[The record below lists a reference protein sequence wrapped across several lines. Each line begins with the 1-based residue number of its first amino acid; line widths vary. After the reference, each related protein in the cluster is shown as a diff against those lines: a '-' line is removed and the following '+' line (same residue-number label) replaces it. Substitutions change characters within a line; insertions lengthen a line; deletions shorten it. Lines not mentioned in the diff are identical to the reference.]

1 MNPIFR
7 IADDLRRALAAN
19 AGLPAREPNPTDP
32 RPTLGRALVGGV
44 LDALARGDGDAE
56 EDFLDPGRAA
66 AVYGTDVN
74 GATIDPDWYR
84 R

>member
-7 IADDLRRALAAN
+7 SADDLRRALAAS
-19 AGLPAREPNPTDP
+19 AGVPACGPNPTDP
-32 RPTLGRALVGGV
+32 RPTLGRAL
-44 LDALARGDGDAE
+44 LDALAQGDGDAEE

-74 GATIDPDWYR
+74 GATMDPDWYR